1 MVRNLVIR
9 DNFGI
14 SALSDA
20 RLFSMALTNVLAA
33 LIPYSLL
40 AFGSTS
46 IVSKTK
52 YRTPTLR

>member
-20 RLFSMALTNVLAA
+20 LYIISMVL
-33 LIPYSLL
+33 LSRSDEDVVGRYIIYIDV
-40 AFGSTS
+40 T
-46 IVSKTK
+46 
-52 YRTPTLR
+52 R